1 MPSITPFLEV
11 VCQQVMTEDASIFS
25 VQWADMPV
33 ALTAQLSTDDLLC
46 RYLCYVKKFTL
57 GLIRPLTLEGGIE
70 FRLVGTQLSLIKFLP
85 AEHSDNF
92 VTLRICGGVLV
103 QPRQCDRGELR
114 FGIEPTLES
123 VRASLQLSDFCPL
136 ILGSNSP
143 SPFRLWLYRV
153 TQAALHRLVT
163 VRFLALLYRELAGPY
178 AQVRVKN
185 IVVRPGRP
193 V

>member
-1 MPSITPFLEV
+1 MSSITPFLEV

-25 VQWADMPV
+25 VQWTDIPAV
-33 ALTAQLSTDDLLC
+33 LTTQLSADDLLC
-46 RYLCYVKKFTL
+46 RYLGYVRKFTF
-57 GLIRPLTLEGGIE
+57 GLIRPLTLESGIE
-70 FRLVGTQLSLIKFLP
+70 FRLFGTQLSLIKFLP
-85 AEHSDNF
+85 AEHSDTF
-92 VTLRICGGVLV
+92 VTLRICGGILV

-114 FGIEPTLES
+114 FGVEHKLES

-143 SPFRLWLYRV
+143 SPLRLWLYRV

-163 VRFLALLYRELAGPY
+163 VRFLALLYRELSGPY
-178 AQVRVKN
+178 ARVRVKN
-185 IVVRPGRP
+185 IVVRAGRP